1 MLGLNP
7 WVLLGIVAAW
17 LVSVASSA
25 WLGYDYA
32 KGKSSQEQLIA
43 ERLAA
48 QIRASNQEQTDALGM
63 KIEERLSKLRIV
75 NTTVQQEIRHEREIQ
90 TRVLDN
96 PDCALPASTVR
107 VLNNARGYGSD
118 GPGTGQPAK

>member
-7 WVLLGIVAAW
+7 WVLLGLVVAW
-17 LVSVASSA
+17 LASVGYSG
-25 WLGYDYA
+25 WLGYDY
-32 KGKSSQEQLIA
+32 GKEKSAREQLTM

-48 QIRASNQEQTDALGM
+48 TIRASNQEATDALGT
-63 KIEERLSKLRIV
+63 KIESQLSKIRVV

-96 PDCALPASTVR
+96 PDCALPSSTVR
-107 VLNNARGYGSD
+107 LLNRSRGYGQD
-118 GPGTGQPAK
+118 GPGSGEPAK

>member
-7 WVLLGIVAAW
+7 WVLLGLVLAW
-17 LVSVASSA
+17 LASVATSG

-32 KGKSSQEQLIA
+32 TGKSAQERLTM

-48 QIRASNQEQTDALGM
+48 TIRASNQEATDALGT
-63 KIEERLSKLRIV
+63 KLEERLGKLRIV
-75 NTTVQQEIRHEREIQ
+75 NTTINQEVRHEREIQ

-96 PDCALPASTVR
+96 PDCALPPSTVR
-107 VLNNARGYGSD
+107 LLNNARGYGQD
-118 GPGTGQPAK
+118 GPGTSEPAK